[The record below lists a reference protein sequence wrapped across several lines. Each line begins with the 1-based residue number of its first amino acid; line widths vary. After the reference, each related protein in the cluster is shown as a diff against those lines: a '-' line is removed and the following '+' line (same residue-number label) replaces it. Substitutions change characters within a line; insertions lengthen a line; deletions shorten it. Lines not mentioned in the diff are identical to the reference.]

1 MSLSRTCKF
10 AGSVT
15 IPVVADSQAE
25 TRTAS
30 ESPVL
35 PSASLPAKVGPVR
48 LLRELGRGGMGAVW
62 LGRHELLDRE
72 VAVKFLLHIAPSES
86 DPAFE
91 ALLRG
96 ARAAAE
102 IHHPGVNQVFHAD
115 VIDGIPFLVLELIN
129 GRDLAEIVSR
139 RGPLDLE
146 IVRAVMYEVCDAA
159 AQLHDLD
166 LIHRDIKPAN
176 VMVADDGRCVLTDFG
191 LATANLGRSFG
202 ATMGTRAGTV
212 PYMSLEMFDGMASAR
227 SDVYAL
233 GATAFHLLCGRPPFR
248 GETADVIRVKRE
260 SPLEIGELHSR
271 KVPKTVIDAIER
283 AMNPSVLYRPKT
295 ARHLLDSFETAW
307 ERAGVRRADRS
318 RVGGLLHAEVAR
330 AENVASPELAS
341 TYYEQL
347 STFAAKRQDATAK
360 EVGEIE
366 RPSLS
371 DQRLDSQILA
381 KLAFERKQVQRA
393 TVVTIAVGGALTMLI
408 GLSLAGAATR
418 LSVWFETDKRTRAA
432 APIWSEP
439 LMYVVIVLAA
449 AIAMLVALRVFQMLT
464 PRRVRQLVSVHCGNC
479 GYERKGVTDPR
490 CSECGHFVGSPS
502 ATGSAKAAGRTRLW
516 LECALIPGL
525 FAVAAMLFDSFIL
538 PMRSIGN
545 TEQPVGLVLLIATM
559 AAIGVAVS
567 VKVFDRA
574 EQAWFRSCG
583 ASWCAACGTE
593 LRDIRDSK
601 CPLCARPI

>member
-1 MSLSRTCKF
+1 MQAVCRPGYHSF
-10 AGSVT
+10 
-15 IPVVADSQAE
+15 VADSQAE

-30 ESPVL
+30 EFPVV
-35 PSASLPAKVGPVR
+35 PMAKLPAKLGPVR
-48 LLRELGRGGMGAVW
+48 LIRELGRGGMGAVW
-62 LGRHELLDRE
+62 LGHHQLLDRE
-72 VAVKFLLHIAPSES
+72 VAVKFLLHIAPTEN
-86 DPAFE
+86 DTTFE

-115 VIDGIPFLVLELIN
+115 VIDGVPFLVLELIN
-129 GRDLAEIVSR
+129 GRDLAEIVSE
-139 RGPLDLE
+139 RGPVDSE
-146 IVRAVMYEVCDAA
+146 VARAVMYEICDAT

-191 LATANLGRSFG
+191 LATANLGKSFG

-212 PYMSLEMFDGMASAR
+212 PYMSLEMFDGVASSR

-233 GATAFHLLCGRPPFR
+233 GATAFHLLCGHPPFR
-248 GETADVIRVKRE
+248 GETAEVIRLKRDRL
-260 SPLEIGELHSR
+260 LEVGELHAR
-271 KVPKTVIDAIER
+271 NVPRSVIDVIER

-295 ARHLLDSFETAW
+295 ARHLLDAFETAW
-307 ERAGVRRADRS
+307 ENAGTKRADRA
-318 RVGGLLHAEVAR
+318 RVGGLLQADLSR
-330 AENVASPELAS
+330 ATTNISPETAS

-347 STFAAKRQDATAK
+347 STIAAKRQEDAAK
-360 EVGEIE
+360 ETKEVE
-366 RPSLS
+366 RPRSL
-371 DQRLDSQILA
+371 DQPVDSQILA
-381 KLAFERKQVQRA
+381 KLAIERKQVQRA
-393 TVVTIAVGGALTMLI
+393 TVAAIAVGGALTMLI
-408 GLSLAGAATR
+408 GLSLAGGVTR

-439 LMYVVIVLAA
+439 LMYVAIVLAA
-449 AIAMLVALRVFQMLT
+449 AVAMLVALRVFQMLT

-490 CSECGHFVGSPS
+490 CSECGHLVGSTN
-502 ATGSAKAAGRTRLW
+502 AAGFAKAGSRTRLW

-525 FAVAAMLFDSFIL
+525 FAVAAMLFDTFIL

-545 TEQPVGLVLLIATM
+545 TDQPVGLVLLIATM

-593 LRDIRDSK
+593 LRDVRDGK
-601 CPLCARPI
+601 CALCARPI